1 MNAEGVSPSGE
12 AGSAVTADA
21 ATELRGEGDLLA
33 SYESILH
40 IVNWSA
46 EEVVA
51 FLRQRLDKHK
61 LPFLG

>member
-33 SYESILH
+33 SYESKH
-40 IVNWSA
+40 IVDWSA